1 MAGSKPV
8 RRKAVFLVFSLW
20 IFIFLAI
27 FCLSLGFRTFI
38 TVRKTKLVLSRVRAQ
53 SLAISGVNIAKSIL
67 AQNDPAS
74 TYLGQS
80 WGQEADQA
88 IAFKS
93 PAQSGSLQVVIFDE
107 ASRLNINTASRQLL
121 QNIFE
126 GRGVDDASA
135 KIDYLLSYINTH
147 AAANISDP
155 QESVKNEP
163 LAILEEITAV
173 KDLTFD
179 DYKKVS
185 DLFTTFTV
193 DGKIN
198 VNTASRELL
207 ESVIGDSAIKSAIF
221 ARRFGSNPGHF
232 EDSELTQLLSSATG
246 QAHQQ
251 AADLLK
257 VLSDTFRIIS
267 TAEVGG
273 VSKKITC
280 VFKLD
285 SGIIYWYEE

>member
-232 EDSELTQLLSSATG
+232 EDS
-246 QAHQQ
+246 
-251 AADLLK
+251 
-257 VLSDTFRIIS
+257 
-267 TAEVGG
+267 
-273 VSKKITC
+273 
-280 VFKLD
+280 
-285 SGIIYWYEE
+285 